1 MKKDHRLLV
10 IGDFAW
16 DVLIRNNA
24 ELLPGGDVFGEVMLT
39 PGGSAANAAVWAAR
53 CGLQTEFVGKIGR
66 DRFGELAAENL
77 MTEGIKA
84 HLIATDEHRTASVAV
99 WVNHSGQ
106 RSMVSG
112 KGADFFLL
120 PSELPL
126 DAIRNNHHLHLTA
139 WSCFTDPPRAAIL
152 KAAKIARDAGATISF
167 DPAAFQM
174 IDEMGRRRFW
184 RLMEDLPIDIFFPN
198 LDEGRAL
205 TGEKEPPAVAA
216 ALAGILPQALIVLK
230 LDARGALILENG
242 VQRDF
247 PPVAKTLL
255 DATGAGDSFA
265 GAFLSRY
272 IKGDSVDD
280 ATRFATAVA
289 GWVIN
294 RIGARPPG
302 DRELA
307 QIINQQ

>member
-1 MKKDHRLLV
+1 MENSKKLLV

-24 ELLPGGDVFGEVMLT
+24 ELLPGGDVFGEVMLS
-39 PGGSAANAAVWAAR
+39 PGGSAANAAVWASR
-53 CGLQTEFVGKIGR
+53 CGLSTAFVGKIGR
-66 DRFGELAAENL
+66 DRFGELA
-77 MTEGIKA
+77 TEDLNGEGVEA
-84 HLIATDEHRTASVAV
+84 HLVATDEHRTASVAV

-126 DAIRNNHHLHLTA
+126 QVLKGISHLHLTA
-139 WSCFTDPPRAAIL
+139 WSCFTNPPRAAIL
-152 KAAKIARDAGATISF
+152 KAAKIARQNGATISF
-167 DPAAFQM
+167 DPASFQM
-174 IDEMGRRRFW
+174 IDEMGRKRFW
-184 RLMEDLPIDIFFPN
+184 KLLHDLPIDIFFPN

-205 TGEKEPPAVAA
+205 TGEKEPAAVAR
-216 ALAGILPQALIVLK
+216 ALSDILPTALIVLK
-230 LDARGALILENG
+230 LDARGALVLQGG
-242 VQRDF
+242 VQEDF
-247 PPVAKTLL
+247 PPVAKTLI

-272 IKGDSVDD
+272 IAGRSVSES
-280 ATRFATAVA
+280 TSFAAAVA

-302 DRELA
+302 DRELK
-307 QIINQQ
+307 NVLNR